1 MSVHAEP
8 AESSKAT
15 PSSGMA
21 MSSEMI
27 AEYAQYRALSI
38 LGVASCLLGLLSVTS
53 FLAWA
58 FAAIIPPL
66 GILAGVVALVRINRN
81 PTELTGKRVALAG
94 IALSL
99 LFLCGGATYLT
110 YDYVTEV
117 PPGYERLNYSEL
129 QPNPETQGEV
139 FPPAIQQ
146 RDGDRVFIKGYV
158 FPGKQT
164 SGIKQF
170 VLCRDNG
177 DCCFGGQPK
186 LTDRVLVTLKGPLS
200 LNFSTRLQRVAGTFR
215 VEPGQGTDGISGVI
229 YHLDADYLK

>member
-1 MSVHAEP
+1 MSVHVQS
-8 AESSKAT
+8 AESAN
-15 PSSGMA
+15 A
-21 MSSEMI
+21 AISSEMME
-27 AEYAQYRALSI
+27 EYAQYRALSI
-38 LGVASCLLGLLSVTS
+38 LAVASCILGLLSVTS

-58 FAAIIPPL
+58 FVAIIPTL
-66 GILAGVVALVRINRN
+66 GILAGVVALVRIRRN
-81 PTELTGKRVALAG
+81 PSELTGTRVALAG
-94 IALSL
+94 IVLSTF
-99 LFLCGGATYLT
+99 FLCGGAAYLT

-117 PPGYERLNYSEL
+117 PPGYERLSYAEL
-129 QPNPETQGEV
+129 QPNPETQGEI
-139 FPPAIQQ
+139 FPPAIEA
-146 RDGDRVFIKGYV
+146 RNGDRVFLKGYAY
-158 FPGKQT
+158 PGKQT
-164 SGIKQF
+164 HGIKQF